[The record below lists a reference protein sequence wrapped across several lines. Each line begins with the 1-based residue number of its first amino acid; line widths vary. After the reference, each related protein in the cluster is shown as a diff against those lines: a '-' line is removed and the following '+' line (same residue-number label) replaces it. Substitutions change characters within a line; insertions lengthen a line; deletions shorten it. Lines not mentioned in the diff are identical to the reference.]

1 MSRKVYVRNTRPE
14 DFPVITDISR
24 QIYDERLIWT
34 EDELYSH
41 QHVFPEGQ
49 FVAVTHDTQE
59 VVGTAMSLIVLWDD
73 YDLGDDYIDFTADST
88 FRNHDAKG
96 HTLYGAEVFVDQNRR
111 GLGIGG
117 ALYEAR
123 RNLCRQLG
131 LLRIRAGARLPGY
144 DDVANRLSVE
154 DYVREVIAGRMYDP
168 TLSFQLR
175 QGFNV
180 IGIASGYLAPDEE
193 SRNYAAVIEWL
204 NTQVASD
211 HDIVAARERYMDS
224 IS

>member
-1 MSRKVYVRNTRPE
+1 MSRKVYVRKTRPE
-14 DFPVITDISR
+14 DFPVIIDISR
-24 QIYDERLIWT
+24 QIYDEKLIWT
-34 EDELYSH
+34 EEELQSH
-41 QHVFPEGQ
+41 QEVFPEGQ
-49 FVAVTHDTQE
+49 FVAVTRDTHE
-59 VVGTAMSLIVLWDD
+59 VVGTAMSLIVLWED
-73 YDLGDDYIDFTADST
+73 YDLEDDYIDFTADST
-88 FRNHDAKG
+88 FRNHNPEG
-96 HTLYGAEVFVDQNRR
+96 RTLYGAEVFVDQTRR

-123 RNLCRQLG
+123 KTLCRELG
-131 LLRIRAGARLPGY
+131 LLRIRAGARLPGF
-144 DDVANRLSVE
+144 DDVADRLNIE

-204 NTQVASD
+204 NTQAATEN
-211 HDIVAARERYMDS
+211 DIVAARERYMDS

>member
-14 DFPVITDISR
+14 DFPAIMDISR
-24 QIYDERLIWT
+24 QIYDDSLIWT
-34 EDELYSH
+34 EEELRSH
-41 QHVFPEGQ
+41 QEVFPEGQ
-49 FVAVTHDTQE
+49 FVAVTHDTHE

-73 YDLGDDYIDFTADST
+73 YDLEDDYIDFTADST
-88 FRNHDAKG
+88 FRNHNPEG
-96 HTLYGAEVFVDQNRR
+96 RTLYGAEVFVDRTRR

-144 DDVANRLSVE
+144 DAVADRLSIE

-175 QGFNV
+175 QGFHV
-180 IGIASGYLAPDEE
+180 IGIAPGYLAPDEK

-204 NTQVASD
+204 NTQAATEE
-211 HDIVAARERYMDS
+211 DILAARERYMDS